1 MKNSLATW
9 GLVLALILFSGIAS
23 VIVPS
28 MMDNMQGSGSS
39 VTIEGFSLPT
49 FDLSVKNVTLPE
61 GLPVVGGKSYPDIL
75 VFGGFAAVFMGA
87 ILAMGVP
94 LALIYAGLDKVA
106 SSNKGDKKY
115 EQGVAALQKKQQLLL
130 KEYGQIRPAKPAPA
144 DPSTP
149 QVTWLIT
156 TLLMMFLLGIFGTL
170 FSANFMGRENLSMW
184 GLGFALVG
192 LLFRLTPVAISRFFN
207 DPKQGASDTSTL
219 PVDWGMVWTV
229 VTGAILLG
237 IGIGILMWTLQAP
250 CGGPNC

>member
-23 VIVPS
+23 VIVPNLMKS
-28 MMDNMQGSGSS
+28 NTQSSGS
-39 VTIEGFSLPT
+39 VTSEGFSLPT

-61 GLPVVGGKSYPDIL
+61 GLPAVGGKSYPDVL
-75 VFGGFAAVFMGA
+75 VFGGIAAVFMGA

-115 EQGVAALQKKQQLLL
+115 EQGVATLQKKQQTLL
-130 KEYGQIRPAKPAPA
+130 KEYGKIQPAQPAPA

-156 TLLMMFLLGIFGTL
+156 TLLMMFLLGIFGVL
-170 FSANFMGRENLSMW
+170 FSANFAGRENLPMW

-192 LLFRLTPVAISRFFN
+192 LLFRLVPVAMTRFFN
-207 DPKQGASDTSTL
+207 DPKQAATDTSTL
-219 PVDWGMVWTV
+219 PVDWGMVWAV

-237 IGIGILMWTLQAP
+237 IGIGILMWTRQAP
-250 CGGPNC
+250 CVGPNC